1 MYTYAHAI
9 KNSYKYAGTLSKLNI
24 QYFNPMDDKTNKKD
38 NGEHFMTSIAI
49 KLPAHLKA
57 TLTHYTPTIEEFHV
71 GFEYQRM
78 NGDRWEDA
86 VMNAN
91 DFNSSNNSH
100 GDENEFDGINEKL
113 RDVRVKC
120 LSREC
125 NESCGLIV
133 DIIDLGQDTNEN
145 ELGIYKNEV
154 NLAGSLYGAFYID
167 PTVHNANIELFDTF
181 FMIKNKSE
189 FKRLIQQMGIL

>member
-1 MYTYAHAI
+1 MTKMYTYAHAI

-24 QYFNPMDDKTNKKD
+24 QNFNPMDDKTNKKD
-38 NGEHFMTSIAI
+38 NGEHLMTSIAI

-100 GDENEFDGINEKL
+100 GDENEFDEKL
-113 RDVRVKC
+113 READKTIRGVLKL
-120 LSREC
+120 LSHR
-125 NESCGLIV
+125 L
-133 DIIDLGQDTNEN
+133 LTQ
-145 ELGIYKNEV
+145 
-154 NLAGSLYGAFYID
+154 
-167 PTVHNANIELFDTF
+167 NIET
-181 FMIKNKSE
+181 IKNHE
-189 FKRLIQQMGIL
+189 TQEETIDDHALAITQNFA